1 MDAFVIIEYVY
12 FSRWS
17 SNFNLELDLTDAP
30 NLSLW
35 IMPVLLISF
44 FRNSLPVLSKYNG
57 IYLLHQRLLN
67 LRNPGFQRSAISQT
81 PHFTRR
87 SVRSDTALQWI
98 STFSWVASNRLV
110 FMLPGLSDSSV
121 IKVLYLAMWPSS
133 WLTLRMVPSVCIYSV
148 NSCPLAAAH
157 LTKSTQ

>member
-1 MDAFVIIEYVY
+1 MFTFPGD
-12 FSRWS
+12 S
-17 SNFNLELDLTDAP
+17 SNFNLELNLMLQNPAS

-35 IMPVLLISF
+35 IMSVLLIRF
-44 FRNSLPVLSKYNG
+44 FRKSLPVFSKYNG
-57 IYLLHQRLLN
+57 VYLLHQSLLN
-67 LRNPGFQRSAISQT
+67 LRDPGFHRSAIRQT

-98 STFSWVASNRLV
+98 SALSWVASNRLV

-133 WLTLRMVPSVCIYSV
+133 WLTLRMDPCVCIYSV
-148 NSCPLAAAH
+148 NSCPLTAGH
-157 LTKSTQ
+157 LTKFTQ